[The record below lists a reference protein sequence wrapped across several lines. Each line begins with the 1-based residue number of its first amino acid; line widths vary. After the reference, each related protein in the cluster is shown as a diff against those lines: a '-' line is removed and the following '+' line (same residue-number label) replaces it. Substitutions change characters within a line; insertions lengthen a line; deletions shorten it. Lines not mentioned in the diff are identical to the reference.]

1 VTGARLP
8 VVASPLVAAPVVVL
22 DIDGVL
28 ADVRHRLHYL
38 ATRPKNWERFFAAA
52 KNDPVLEVG
61 AEFAKQAAT
70 THEIIYLT
78 GRPDRLR
85 AATQAWLDQ
94 QQLPPGRLVM
104 RPEGD
109 RRPSA
114 VVKLHELRKLRRES
128 AVELLVDDDPSVIEA
143 ARAAGFTAQLAD
155 WMPRPADPDQ
165 PLFGRDLLHDAQQ
178 REGRT

>member
-1 VTGARLP
+1 VTPARLP
-8 VVASPLVAAPVVVL
+8 VVVSPHVTAPLVVL

-38 ATRPKNWERFFAAA
+38 AARPKNWEGFFAAA
-52 KNDPVLEVG
+52 KDDQVLEIG
-61 AEFAKQAAT
+61 AEFAKRAAT
-70 THEIIYLT
+70 THEIVYLT
-78 GRPDRLR
+78 GRPERLR

-94 QQLPPGRLVM
+94 QQLPGGRLLM

-114 VVKLHELRKLRRES
+114 VVKVHELRRLRRES
-128 AVELLVDDDPSVIEA
+128 AVEMLVDDDPSVIKA
-143 ARAAGFTAQLAD
+143 ARAAGFTVQVAD

-178 REGRT
+178 RDGRT